1 MSDVETPTPGYNRL
15 RAELSYTTKLP
26 MNNWLG
32 GQPVTVGLVG
42 DNLLNEQIRNAVAFN
57 KDQVLLPGL
66 NVRLFANV
74 KY

>member
-15 RAELSYTTKLP
+15 RAEISSTTMLP
-26 MNNWLG
+26 GNHWLG
-32 GQPVTVGLVG
+32 GQAVTVGLVG
-42 DNLLNEQIRNAVAFN
+42 DNLLNEQIRNAAAYN